1 MEMVSAPVVRD
12 SKGRVV
18 KGSTLNA
25 GGYTTREARMLRD
38 LRALG
43 PRAIAKL
50 GKLLDDPNAS
60 VALGAAKEILDRNLG
75 KVKQQ
80 VQVDVTSTHVLH
92 LQALEH
98 LAERKRAQLLEAQS
112 SQAIDITPVSVSTN
126 PNITLDRIGLHEP
139 SDAIDASVTIL
150 DVSAT
155 VEAPRP
161 PEAPGAAAYAPT
173 PPATDENPTTEPD
186 KTT

>member
-1 MEMVSAPVVRD
+1 MEAGAPAVRD
-12 SKGRVV
+12 NKGRLA
-18 KGSTLNA
+18 KGSALNP
-25 GGYTTREARMLRD
+25 GGHSAREARMLRD

-92 LQALEH
+92 LQALEE
-98 LAERKRAQLLEAQS
+98 LAARKRAQLLEAQS
-112 SQAIDITPVSVSTN
+112 SQTIDITPQV
-126 PNITLDRIGLHEP
+126 TLDRKGLHDCNVIELQ
-139 SDAIDASVTIL
+139 SDSADLTAIDM
-150 DVSAT
+150 SAT
-155 VEAPRP
+155 AEPPRP

-173 PPATDENPTTEPD
+173 TPATHENPTTEPD
-186 KTT
+186 KTS